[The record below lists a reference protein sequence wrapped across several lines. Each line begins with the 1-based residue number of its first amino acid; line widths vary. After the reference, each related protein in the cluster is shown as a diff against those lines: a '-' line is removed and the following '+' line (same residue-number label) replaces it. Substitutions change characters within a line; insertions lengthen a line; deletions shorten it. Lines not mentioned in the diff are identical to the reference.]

1 MEILFLVGR
10 IILGMF
16 LLMNA
21 SNHFMKTDMLAG
33 YAASKGI
40 HSPKLAVYISGL
52 FLLIGGLGIILGV
65 FIEWTVLAIALFFI
79 PVTFKMHNFWADTD
93 PSIRMGNQVNF
104 MKNMAIFGA
113 SLMFLAIP
121 QPWPFGL

>member
-10 IILGMF
+10 IIFGMF

-21 SNHFMKTDMLAG
+21 SNHFMKTDMLVG

-52 FLLIGGLGIILGV
+52 FLLLGGLGIILGV
-65 FIEWTVLAIALFFI
+65 YIEWTVLAIALFFI

-93 PSIRMGNQVNF
+93 PSVRMGNQVNF
-104 MKNMAIFGA
+104 MKNMAILGA

-121 QPWPFGL
+121 QSWPFSL